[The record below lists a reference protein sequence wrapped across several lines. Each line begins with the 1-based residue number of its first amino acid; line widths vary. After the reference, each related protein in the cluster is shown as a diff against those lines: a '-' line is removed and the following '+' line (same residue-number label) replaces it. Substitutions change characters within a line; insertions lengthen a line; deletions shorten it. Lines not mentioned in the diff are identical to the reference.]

1 MIDPSDVKEGRIN
14 DQLETQLESL
24 SAQVEANLEM
34 SRNTLSE
41 WRTHLRDRS
50 ARYSRSVDDLVHH
63 HPWEMAAVGLAFGLM
78 LGFLLSRR

>member
-41 WRTHLRDRS
+41 C
-50 ARYSRSVDDLVHH
+50 SRSVDDLVHH
-63 HPWEMAAVGLAFGLM
+63 RPWEMAAAGLAFGLM